1 MGNVI
6 GYLTYDGKDL
16 RDFGVV
22 ASSIGTHNA
31 PQRSVEDVVVAGRN
45 GTLTIDMGRFENI
58 MISYVAMI
66 LDDFAERF
74 DEFKAFMMSRRGYK
88 RLEDTFNPSYYR
100 LAKLH
105 EVIEPEA
112 TLMDKAGKFEI
123 PFDCDPRRFLKSG
136 DEAITLTAN
145 SVIYNPTY
153 YDAKPLLRVVGTGTI
168 MIGTKAVTITENS
181 TYVYI
186 DLETMSAYNG
196 NTNMNQYVSIADGT
210 VLASGD
216 NTITL
221 ANTITSVDITPR
233 WWPI

>member
-1 MGNVI
+1 MGHVI

-31 PQRSVEDVVVAGRN
+31 PQRAVEDVVVAGRN

-58 MISYVAMI
+58 TISYVAMI
-66 LDDFAERF
+66 LEEFAGRF

-136 DEAITLTAN
+136 DEGIVLTAN
-145 SVIYNPTY
+145 SIIYNPTY
-153 YDAKPLLRVVGTGTI
+153 YDAKPLLKVEGTGTI
-168 MIGTKAVTITENS
+168 TIGTKVVTVTMNP
-181 TYVYI
+181 TYVMI

-196 NTNMNQYVSIADGT
+196 STNMNDKVSIEDGT

-216 NTITL
+216 NNIVVSSG
-221 ANTITSVDITPR
+221 ITSLTITPR
-233 WWPI
+233 WWTI